1 MRSIATA
8 SIFLGFA
15 AAAAAQNLVSA
26 KAGLIH
32 YVEGDVLVAGR
43 PVEQKISTFTTMQ
56 PGEHLTTGEGRAEVL
71 LGPGVVL
78 RVGEHSIVSLIN
90 NDITD
95 TRLELLAGAIIL
107 EAAET
112 VKDNKT
118 TILAQGRVI
127 TPKKDGL
134 FSVEAGPAPYLRV
147 WNGEV
152 EVTEGGKT
160 VTVKAGREMAL
171 YGEGK
176 IERFEA
182 DDTDALYRWAKR
194 RSSYLAAA
202 SISGARNADRWVD
215 VYGPSRWLWNPYMNM
230 FTFIPSRGVWTSPFG
245 WAFYSPGAVWTVFAP
260 RWGGWGGVA
269 PSNPA
274 WDSPRWNPNLGYN
287 TVPMRTP
294 TGVYGGG
301 GGTLGGG
308 GGAVSAPSA
317 PSAPSRGSGG
327 MGPAVGAGGNG
338 GN

>member
-1 MRSIATA
+1 MRWIATA
-8 SIFLGFA
+8 GLVLGFA
-15 AAAAAQNLVSA
+15 ATAAAQNLVSA

-32 YVEGDVLVAGR
+32 YAEGDVLVAGR
-43 PVEQKISTFTTMQ
+43 PVEQKVSTFTTMK
-56 PGEHLTTGEGRAEVL
+56 PGEHLTTAEGRAEVL

-78 RVGEHSIVSLIN
+78 RVAENSIVSMIS

-95 TRLELLAGAIIL
+95 TRLELFAGQIIL

-127 TPKKDGL
+127 VPKKDGL

-152 EVTEGGKT
+152 EVTEDGKT

-171 YGEGK
+171 YGDGK
-176 IERFEA
+176 IEKFED

-215 VYGPSRWLWNPYMNM
+215 TYGPSRWLWNPYMNM
-230 FTFIPSRGVWTSPFG
+230 YTFIPSRG
-245 WAFYSPGAVWTVFAP
+245 
-260 RWGGWGGVA
+260 
-269 PSNPA
+269 
-274 WDSPRWNPNLGYN
+274 
-287 TVPMRTP
+287 
-294 TGVYGGG
+294 
-301 GGTLGGG
+301 
-308 GGAVSAPSA
+308 
-317 PSAPSRGSGG
+317 
-327 MGPAVGAGGNG
+327 
-338 GN
+338 